1 MKRGIPDR
9 GDILH
14 LNLDPVL
21 GKEQQGQRYVTIL
34 NGEILEEYPDLG
46 LGESCFIL
54 GIAG

>member
-1 MKRGIPDR
+1 MKRWIPDR

>member
-1 MKRGIPDR
+1 VAEELFYRNVKGLFSPLDLRFDR
-9 GDILH
+9 
-14 LNLDPVL
+14 
-21 GKEQQGQRYVTIL
+21 IL